1 MATGRAPFIGETAAV
16 IFDEILRRG
25 GATEE
30 ADTDTLA
37 NSGTVLASFPHNGA
51 LNPTA
56 FYTQSQTIMLPPA
69 FEGRY
74 HLFVRTDA
82 ALYCLGKKE

>member
-37 NSGTVLASFPHNGA
+37 NFPAGYTRTQGV
-51 LNPTA
+51 NPFTTA
-56 FYTQSQTIMLPPA
+56 ARLQYSPVFLEHP
-69 FEGRY
+69 
-74 HLFVRTDA
+74 
-82 ALYCLGKKE
+82 C